1 MFAFVSLEKLET
13 REIDEIQLL
22 EALQRDLVQKR
33 ADIEGL
39 GFGLRV

>member
-22 EALQRDLVQKR
+22 EALQRDLVQKG